1 MVIVDNESEP
11 GAWATEM
18 ARMPWRYGQEVK
30 VEQAL
35 AAIRQ
40 AGFALEATV
49 LALEIKTLKDELK
62 SVRPDGGANPAR

>member
-1 MVIVDNESEP
+1 VIIDDQSPP
-11 GAWATEM
+11 GSWATEM
-18 ARMPWRYGQEVK
+18 ARMPWRYSQEVK

-35 AAIRQ
+35 ATIRQ

-62 SVRPDGGANPAR
+62 TLRVRLDGA

>member
-1 MVIVDNESEP
+1 VIDNESPP
-11 GAWATEM
+11 GSWATEM
-18 ARMPWRYGQEVK
+18 ARMPWRYSQEVK

-40 AGFALEATV
+40 AGLALEATV

-62 SVRPDGGANPAR
+62 SVRPDGGANRAR

>member
-1 MVIVDNESEP
+1 MIIDDQSPP
-11 GAWATEM
+11 GSWATEM
-18 ARMPWRYGQEVK
+18 ARMPWRYSQEVK

-35 AAIRQ
+35 TAIRQ

-62 SVRPDGGANPAR
+62 TLRVRLDGA